1 MGRWEGKDEKDVE
14 EGTGA
19 CIMSSL
25 CGYSAQLGENVYL
38 ARKHSKAI
46 EIHENQKYYRRIKPF
61 GFQFHRLLKI
71 AFFASLLWS
80 K

>member
-1 MGRWEGKDEKDVE
+1 MGREEGKEEKGVE

-38 ARKHSKAI
+38 ARKPSRASV
-46 EIHENQKYYRRIKPF
+46 IHRNQKSNLYYSGKNSNPLAYRRES
-61 GFQFHRLLKI
+61 R
-71 AFFASLLWS
+71 
-80 K
+80 